1 MSIFA
6 QFESYLLTERRVAR
20 NTFHAYRRDLKQLE
34 SFLQTHN
41 IDIQQIKVKDIKLF
55 LSSLKS
61 AELTARSMARKISAM
76 KVFFTYAHERMGIKN
91 CGEHL
96 TVPKIKK
103 GLPHFLSESEIEALL
118 HVTELD
124 TSATGIRN
132 KIIMYLLYVSGM
144 RISELVHMRVSDIQF
159 DTGFLKITGKGEKER
174 LIPVPEAMRQML
186 REYLETAHR
195 DFMTKKGGT
204 VHNDYLFPTWYA
216 GTIKP
221 ITRQACWM
229 ILNSLWLK
237 TGIQKTISPHQL
249 RHSLA
254 THMLK
259 NGVDLRSL
267 QQILGHENIGTVEIY
282 THVEVSHIRE
292 VYDKKHPR
300 SQ

>member
-1 MSIFA
+1 
-6 QFESYLLTERRVAR
+6 
-20 NTFHAYRRDLKQLE
+20 
-34 SFLQTHN
+34 
-41 IDIQQIKVKDIKLF
+41 
-55 LSSLKS
+55 
-61 AELTARSMARKISAM
+61 
-76 KVFFTYAHERMGIKN
+76 
-91 CGEHL
+91 
-96 TVPKIKK
+96 
-103 GLPHFLSESEIEALL
+103 
-118 HVTELD
+118 
-124 TSATGIRN
+124 
-132 KIIMYLLYVSGM
+132 MYLLYVSGM

>member
-6 QFESYLLTERRVAR
+6 QFESYMLTERCVAR
-20 NTFHAYRRDLKQLE
+20 NTFHAYRRDLRQLE
-34 SFLQTHN
+34 AFLQSHN
-41 IDIQQIKVKDIKLF
+41 IDVPDIKIKDIKLF
-55 LSSLKS
+55 LGTLKL
-61 AELTARSMARKISAM
+61 AKLTARSMARKISAM
-76 KVFFTYAHERMGIKN
+76 KVFFTYAHERFGIKN

-118 HVTELD
+118 RVTEID
-124 TSATGIRN
+124 TTAVGIRN
-132 KIIMYLLYVSGM
+132 KVIMYLLYVSGM
-144 RISELVHMRVSDIQF
+144 RISELVSMRVSDIHF
-159 DTGFLKITGKGEKER
+159 DIGFLKIKGKGEKER
-174 LIPVPEAMRQML
+174 MIPVPELMQQML
-186 REYLETAHR
+186 RDYLMTGHR

-204 VHNDYLFPTWYA
+204 EQNDYLFPTWYA
-216 GTIKP
+216 GSIKP
-221 ITRQACWM
+221 ITRQACWI
-229 ILNSLWLK
+229 ILNNLWLK

-267 QQILGHENIGTVEIY
+267 QHILGHENIGTVEIY
-282 THVEVSHIRE
+282 THVETSHIRE

-300 SQ
+300 S